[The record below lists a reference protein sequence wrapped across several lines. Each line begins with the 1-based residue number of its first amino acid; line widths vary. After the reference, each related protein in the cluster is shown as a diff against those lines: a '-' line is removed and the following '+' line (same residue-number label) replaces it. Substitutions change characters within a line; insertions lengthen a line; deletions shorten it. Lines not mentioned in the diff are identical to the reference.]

1 MSKLSDKERQELNYL
16 NIKNEIRDFT
26 KKVDY
31 AYIIRYMIEEFDTID
46 DINNTQ
52 SMELFKLISNLE
64 LGLQSYERLKNDLQ
78 AV

>member
-1 MSKLSDKERQELNYL
+1 MSKLSDKEREELNYL

-64 LGLQSYERLKNDLQ
+64 LGLQSYERLKNALQ

>member
-1 MSKLSDKERQELNYL
+1 MSKLSDKEREELNYL

>member
-1 MSKLSDKERQELNYL
+1 MSKLSDKEREELNYL

-31 AYIIRYMIEEFDTID
+31 AYIIKYMIEEFDTID

-64 LGLQSYERLKNDLQ
+64 LGLQSYERLRNDLQ